1 METTAKKY
9 KDIPVGVSARHI
21 HLSQPDLETLFGE
34 GYQLTVKRELAQP
47 GQYAAHERV
56 DIVTEKA
63 TFKGVGIL
71 GPVRPKSQVEI
82 SLSDAL
88 KLGLQVPVRDSG
100 DIKNTPGITLV
111 GPKGTLHLSEGV
123 IAAYRHIHMTPE
135 DAAHFGVQNKDI
147 VKVRLSGQRSLIFD
161 NVAIRVHPSFALEMH
176 LDTDE
181 ANAAMC
187 KTGSTA
193 ELLK

>member
-34 GYQLTVKRELAQP
+34 GYQLTVKKELAQP

-111 GPKGTLHLSEGV
+111 GPKGTLHLLEGV

>member
-34 GYQLTVKRELAQP
+34 GYQLTVKKELAQP

>member
-34 GYQLTVKRELAQP
+34 GYQLTVKKELAQP

-100 DIKNTPGITLV
+100 DIK
-111 GPKGTLHLSEGV
+111 KHSR
-123 IAAYRHIHMTPE
+123 YH
-135 DAAHFGVQNKDI
+135 
-147 VKVRLSGQRSLIFD
+147 SGGSQG
-161 NVAIRVHPSFALEMH
+161 HPSFIGRGNCGLPPH
-176 LDTDE
+176 SYDPGRCCPLWRSKQRH
-181 ANAAMC
+181 C
-187 KTGSTA
+187 
-193 ELLK
+193 

>member
-9 KDIPVGVSARHI
+9 REIPVGVSARHI

-34 GYQLTVKRELAQP
+34 GYQLTVKKELAQP